1 MKTKFKEDEFSLFRA
16 IKAQIGRK
24 EFDAVTK
31 HVFNKGVEDLR
42 KIGMVPEGNFVIPLD
57 LNVPN
62 FRADILA
69 GTATAG
75 QEIVGEGKAN
85 LLQPLKSRSVLL
97 QGGATFVTGLSA
109 NYNLPIFEGITA
121 TFKSE
126 VDTAADGAGATPFS
140 DIPFVPHRVTAVL
153 NYSRLFL
160 IQDSVEAERVF
171 LSDLASACIA
181 RLEQT
186 ILSNDA
192 AVDGTSPAGF
202 LQDADDVFS
211 GAAGITWTQ
220 AVSLATKVQESLAW
234 GTDKIGY
241 IVHPSLSGLLKS
253 TEKIATS
260 GNHIIQ
266 DRKLNGYNVWETGNM
281 SKTLH
286 TTNLEYGLAF
296 CNFSH
301 IFITMWGGLNLTID
315 PFTYSREGQVR
326 VIVNTYFDAKLRAA
340 DALKFGSCTLA

>member
-1 MKTKFKEDEFSLFRA
+1 METKFKEDQFSLLRA
-16 IKAQIGRK
+16 IKDKMNRQ
-24 EFDAVTK
+24 EFDTVTK
-31 HVFNKGVEDLR
+31 HVFNEGKENLR
-42 KIGMVPEGNFVIPLD
+42 KIGMLPIGDLCIPLD

-85 LLQPLKSRSVLL
+85 LLEPLRNKSVLL

-109 NYNLPIFEGITA
+109 DYSLPELQGSVGNW
-121 TFKSE
+121 KSE
-126 VDTAADGAGATPFS
+126 VDTADDGAGATPFS
-140 DIPFVPHRVTAVL
+140 DIDFLPHRVTAIL

-160 IQDSVEAERVF
+160 VQDSVEAEKIF
-171 LSDLASACIA
+171 FADLISACIT

-192 AVDGTSPAGF
+192 AVGGVSPAGF
-202 LQDADDVFS
+202 LQDTDDVFS
-211 GAAGITWTQ
+211 GVAGVTWTQ

-234 GTDKIGY
+234 GINNVGY
-241 IVHPSLSGLLKS
+241 IVHPSLAGLLKE
-253 TEKIATS
+253 TEKVATT
-260 GNHIIQ
+260 GEMIIK
-266 DRKLNGYNVWETGNM
+266 DNMLNGYKIWETGNM

-296 CNFSH
+296 ANFSH
-301 IFITMWGGLNLTID
+301 IIITQWGGIDLVVD
-315 PFTYSREGQVR
+315 PFTSSKEGKVR
-326 VIVNTYFDAKLRAA
+326 VIVNAYFDAKLRSDAA
-340 DALKFGSCTLA
+340 MSFGSATLA